1 MFAGDEGGLTGT
13 NGEHARVAMPWDDI
27 DAGGGP
33 RWDAGTFEIYRSL
46 IAVRRGSRALRE
58 GGMRWAVVTP
68 DAVAYLR
75 ETLDERVLVLVARA
89 PWEGVDLPRHLL
101 APGASPENLYG
112 GGDLGVRPDRAAGCR
127 ATDPGVQ
134 VWRLALIVRLDA
146 VTALDQSLDVDG
158 YVDADRERWVR
169 EPVKSRERTAFER
182 DRARLVHSS
191 ALRRLGAKTQV
202 LGPSSDDFVRTRLTH
217 TLEVAQVGRE
227 IGKAL
232 GCDPDVVDTAC
243 LAHDL
248 GHPPFGHNGERA
260 LAELA
265 KGIGGFEGNAQTL
278 RLLTRLEPKVVAPD
292 GRAVGLNLT
301 RASLDASVKYPWRH
315 LQGPVSAASGRP
327 THKFGVYED
336 DLPVFEWL
344 REQAPDGPQV
354 PRGAGHGP
362 GRRHLLL
369 GARRRGRGRRRA
381 PGPRGPRRA
390 RGARP
395 RGRGRADLVR
405 RRGQRRRAAGRD
417 RPAGGRAAVAAGV
430 RRVPRRAG
438 LAQGLDQPAH
448 RPVRQGVPAGH
459 ARGVRPRTAHPVRA
473 PT

>member
-1 MFAGDEGGLTGT
+1 M
-13 NGEHARVAMPWDDI
+13 
-27 DAGGGP
+27 
-33 RWDAGTFEIYRSL
+33 
-46 IAVRRGSRALRE
+46 
-58 GGMRWAVVTP
+58 
-68 DAVAYLR
+68 
-75 ETLDERVLVLVARA
+75 
-89 PWEGVDLPRHLL
+89 
-101 APGASPENLYG
+101 
-112 GGDLGVRPDRAAGCR
+112 
-127 ATDPGVQ
+127 
-134 VWRLALIVRLDA
+134 
-146 VTALDQSLDVDG
+146 TALDQALDVDG

-169 EPVKSRERTAFER
+169 EGTKSRERTAFER

-278 RLLTRLEPKVVAPD
+278 RLLTRLEPKVVGPD

-315 LQGPVSAASGRP
+315 LQGPISAASGRP

-344 REQAPDGPQV
+344 RKDAPEGRKCLEAQVMDLADDISYSVHDVEDAVVGGRLDLEVLGVPQE
-354 PRGAGHGP
+354 
-362 GRRHLLL
+362 
-369 GARRRGRGRRRA
+369 
-381 PGPRGPRRA
+381 
-390 RGARP
+390 
-395 RGRGRADLVR
+395 
-405 RRGQRRRAAGRD
+405 RD
-417 RPAGGRAAVAAGV
+417 RVVEAVQTWYGDAVTGDELQEAIDRLRERQAVAAGL
-430 RRVPRRAG
+430 RRVARRARPP
-438 LAQGLDQPAH
+438 QGLDQPAH
-448 RPVRQGVPAGH
+448 RPVRQGVPAGD
-459 ARGVRPRTAHPVRA
+459 ACGVRPGAADAVRRRPDRPARDPRRDPRAQGPRGRLRHGARASSNRSTTGSARCSPTWCTCCPSGRPSRSSRRSPPTGRSRTTTPPGCAS
-473 PT
+473 